1 MDGSIMIVGM
11 GIALLWTL
19 ADQLTKA
26 WASSTLL
33 GQPPMD
39 VIGHWLR
46 FTYVQNE
53 GAAFGILSGQ
63 KWFFVVLTLV
73 ALGFLLVML
82 KRHHH
87 VHSFFTIAMGLII
100 GGAVGNLIDRV
111 RFGSVVDFI
120 QVDLIDA
127 LQFPVFNV
135 ADIGVTVGI
144 FTLAILLFFLPEHV
158 WRQKP

>member
-1 MDGSIMIVGM
+1 MIVGM
-11 GIALLWTL
+11 AIALLWTL

-26 WASSTLL
+26 WASSTLS
-33 GQPPMD
+33 GQPSMD

-46 FTYVQNE
+46 FTYVQNK

-63 KWFFVVLTLV
+63 KWFFVLLTI
-73 ALGFLLVML
+73 AAIIFLLVML
-82 KRHHH
+82 RRYHH
-87 VHSFFTIAMGLII
+87 VHPIYILAMGLIL

-120 QVDLIDA
+120 QVDFIEA
-127 LQFPVFNV
+127 LHFPVFNV

-144 FTLAILLFFLPEHV
+144 FTLALLLFLLPEHV